1 MNVAT
6 PVRVSIHPSRCD
18 DDEDDDARTLYFGFT
33 MSRRR
38 TEDGATRVRLKCIC
52 ELNCIFYAEAGAALQ
67 WNGQSFRLNNGYIY
81 SITTNQLTPAKPAN
95 TKSVPDAMSAAFL
108 KCAAQGG
115 LPTKT
120 STDAASGIWS
130 DKPMDATVGE
140 VKSTA
145 RAQR

>member
-1 MNVAT
+1 M
-6 PVRVSIHPSRCD
+6 HPSRF
-18 DDEDDDARTLYFGFT
+18 DARTLYFGFT

-38 TEDGATRVRLKCIC
+38 TEDDAMRCDAGETEVHLCK
-52 ELNCIFYAEAGAALQ
+52 LNCIFCARARQQ
-67 WNGQSFRLNNGYIY
+67 WNGQSFIKLNNGYLLY
-81 SITTNQLTPAKPAN
+81 ITTNQLTPAKPAN